1 MGHYVRSAG
10 LSDIGLGRT
19 RNEDAWVKLDSFGF
33 YALADGMGGHPSGDI
48 AANQLLHH
56 LCRLARMHMPRFF
69 EQGGS
74 AEELADL
81 MQFFIC
87 QSNDFLYQ
95 LGKEDPELKG
105 MGSTLLILC
114 LREGRAVFAHVG
126 DSRIYRWR
134 AETGL
139 VQLTEDHSL
148 LRELASSGI
157 LPDQK
162 IERRVR
168 NVLTRAMGTRSQVR
182 PEIGSELARG
192 GDVFLL
198 SSDGLFDVVEDEHI
212 AKILQ
217 SAENT
222 DEAAYLLVEAARS
235 KGGRDNITTLVIQ
248 VEENNEAHL
257 PRQQCDDADRSDC
270 LAGADRNT

>member
-10 LSDIGLGRT
+10 LSDIGLGRK
-19 RNEDAWVKLDSFGF
+19 RNEDAWIKLDSLSF

-56 LCRLARMHMPRFF
+56 ICRLARMYLPEFKGDKDVF
-69 EQGGS
+69 
-74 AEELADL
+74 AELF
-81 MQFFIC
+81 QSFIS
-87 QSNDFLYQ
+87 QSNDYLYQ
-95 LGKEDPELKG
+95 LGREEPELKG
-105 MGSTLLILC
+105 MGSTLLMLGFCGGHAIY
-114 LREGRAVFAHVG
+114 GHVG

-134 AETGL
+134 SKEGL

-168 NVLTRAMGTRSQVR
+168 NVLTRAMGTRSKVR
-182 PEIGSELARG
+182 PEVGSEPARD

-198 SSDGLFDVVEDEHI
+198 SSDGLFDVVKDAEI
-212 AKILQ
+212 ADILQ
-217 SAENT
+217 RAESV
-222 DEAAYLLVEAARS
+222 DAATYHLVEAARS
-235 KGGRDNITTLVIQ
+235 RGGRDNITTLVVQ
-248 VEENNEAHL
+248 VEENEADL
-257 PRQQCDDADRSDC
+257 LRQQRDNTDRPGCDAR
-270 LAGADRNT
+270 LERGA

>member
-10 LSDIGLGRT
+10 LSDIGLGRK
-19 RNEDAWVKLDSFGF
+19 RNEDAWIKLDSLSF

-56 LCRLARMHMPRFF
+56 LCRLARIHLPHF
-69 EQGGS
+69 EGNPD
-74 AEELADL
+74 ELSKL
-81 MQFFIC
+81 MQSFIC

-95 LGKEDPELKG
+95 LGREDPELKG
-105 MGSTLLILC
+105 MGSTLLMLC
-114 LREGRAVFAHVG
+114 FYKGHAVFGHVG

-134 AETGL
+134 SGEGL
-139 VQLTEDHSL
+139 MQLTEDHSL

-168 NVLTRAMGTRSQVR
+168 SVLTRAMGTRSKVR
-182 PEIGSELARG
+182 PEIGIQPACD

-198 SSDGLFDVVEDEHI
+198 SSDGLFDVVGDDQI
-212 AKILQ
+212 AEILQ
-217 SAENT
+217 QAESV
-222 DEAAYLLVEAARS
+222 DAAAYQLVEAARTR
-235 KGGRDNITTLVIQ
+235 GGRDNITTVIIQ
-248 VEENNEAHL
+248 VEENDDAHL
-257 PRQQCDDADRSDC
+257 PRQQCNDTDRSGCAASANRD
-270 LAGADRNT
+270 A